1 MIMAQCPACTTH
13 RIHTEAFDK
22 MLSAIV
28 NELKER
34 KLSGIDDADE
44 LAMALSVLVADALKI
59 DIYQ

>member
-1 MIMAQCPACTTH
+1 MAQCPACTTH
-13 RIHTEAFDK
+13 RSHTETFDK
-22 MLSAIV
+22 ILSALV

-34 KLSGIDDADE
+34 KLSGVDDVDE

>member
-1 MIMAQCPACTTH
+1 MAQCPARTTH
-13 RIHTEAFDK
+13 RVHTETFDK
-22 MLSAIV
+22 ILAVIV

-34 KLSGIDDADE
+34 KVPGIDDVDE

>member
-1 MIMAQCPACTTH
+1 
-13 RIHTEAFDK
+13 
-22 MLSAIV
+22 LSALV

-34 KLSGIDDADE
+34 KLSGVDDVDE

>member
-1 MIMAQCPACTTH
+1 MAQCPACTTH

-22 MLSAIV
+22 MLSVIV
-28 NELKER
+28 NVLKER

>member
-1 MIMAQCPACTTH
+1 MAQCPACTTH

-22 MLSAIV
+22 MLSVIV

-44 LAMALSVLVADALKI
+44 LAMTLSVLVADALKI

>member
-1 MIMAQCPACTTH
+1 MAQCPACTTH

-22 MLSAIV
+22 MLSVIV